1 MKIEIAKRIV
11 TVVATMLLF
20 VAAISHAQSGWSGMT
35 IGSGGKDLNAVYFAD
50 SKRGWV
56 GGDDGFFS
64 HTEDG
69 GATWIERRIGT
80 DHAINHVHFTSTDG
94 LSAPA
99 EQLCTLTT
107 PARHGSHR
115 NREPRTLFFT
125 LIFATSTR
133 DG

>member
-56 GGDDGFFS
+56 GGDDGIRQGS
-64 HTEDG
+64 LLKGQT
-69 GATWIERRIGT
+69 
-80 DHAINHVHFTSTDG
+80 HADSKQARKNMSR
-94 LSAPA
+94 SAV
-99 EQLCTLTT
+99 TLQMEILT
-107 PARHGSHR
+107 
-115 NREPRTLFFT
+115 
-125 LIFATSTR
+125 
-133 DG
+133 